1 MSSKLRAPRYQ
12 EVSTVSEA
20 EPRLHHVP
28 IGNVVPSVVLN
39 EEGKAERTIGDLVRH
54 FATTTAIP
62 SRRTNKN
69 RSGRRGVKQYHGR
82 QWVAAVGGYD
92 VGTSRNPNMAGMIK
106 AINAPADKA
115 LCVTYEEW
123 KARQ

>member
-1 MSSKLRAPRYQ
+1 VTQS
-12 EVSTVSEA
+12 
-20 EPRLHHVP
+20 EPRLHHTP
-28 IGNVVPSVVLN
+28 ISNVVPSTI
-39 EEGKAERTIGDLVRH
+39 EGGRSIGDLVRH